1 MRNIDATIRGQI
13 VWGGILNI
21 NSSGVS
27 RYTTGAI
34 VFHWI
39 VAILVLTMIGLGL
52 YMTDVPKGSPDRAF
66 YFNLHKSI
74 GVTTALLVIA
84 RLYWRAKNPPPP
96 LPTSMPGWEVQASK
110 VSHAL
115 LYMCIIVM
123 PLSGFAATQ
132 FTKYGV
138 NYFGLFKIPPMGSE
152 NKVVYDLLQGVHGVT
167 AALLI
172 ALVVIHVLAAFKH
185 LLIDRDKVFQRMLP
199 GK

>member
-1 MRNIDATIRGQI
+1 M
-13 VWGGILNI
+13 NI

-27 RYTTGAI
+27 RYTTTAI
-34 VFHWI
+34 VFHWV
-39 VAILVLTMIGLGL
+39 VAILVLAMLGLGL
-52 YMTDVPKGSPDRAF
+52 YMTGVPKGSPDRAF

-74 GVTTALLVIA
+74 GVTTALLVIV
-84 RLYWRAKNPPPP
+84 RLWWRAKNPPPS
-96 LPTSMPGWEVQASK
+96 LPSSMPGWEVQASK
-110 VSHAL
+110 ISHAL
-115 LYMCIIVM
+115 LYMCVILM

-138 NYFGLFKIPPMGSE
+138 NYFGLFKIPPMGSQ
-152 NKVVYDLLQGVHGVT
+152 NKVVYDLLQGIHGVT

-172 ALVVIHVLAAFKH
+172 VLVIIHVLAVFKH

>member
-1 MRNIDATIRGQI
+1 
-13 VWGGILNI
+13 LNI

-27 RYTTGAI
+27 RYTTAAI

-39 VAILVLTMIGLGL
+39 VAILAFTMIGLGL

-84 RLYWRAKNPPPP
+84 RLWWRAKNPRPP
-96 LPTSMPGWEVQASK
+96 LPTSMRGWEVQASK

-115 LYMCIIVM
+115 LYMCLIVM

-152 NKVVYDLLQGVHGVT
+152 NKVVYDLLQGIHGVT
-167 AALLI
+167 ATLLI
-172 ALVVIHVLAAFKH
+172 ALVVIHVFAAFKH

>member
-1 MRNIDATIRGQI
+1 M
-13 VWGGILNI
+13 NI
-21 NSSGVS
+21 NSSGIA
-27 RYTTGAI
+27 RYTTAAI
-34 VFHWI
+34 IFHWTI
-39 VAILVLTMIGLGL
+39 AILVIVMIGLGL

-84 RLYWRAKNPPPP
+84 RLIWRMRNPAPA
-96 LPTSMPGWEVQASK
+96 LPASMPGWEIQASK
-110 VSHAL
+110 ISHAL

-138 NYFGLFKIPPMGSE
+138 KYFGLFKIPPMGSE
-152 NKVVYDLLQGVHGVT
+152 NKVIYDLLQGVHGVT
-167 AALLI
+167 ATLLI

-185 LLIDRDKVFQRMLP
+185 LLIDRDKIFQRMLP

>member
-1 MRNIDATIRGQI
+1 MNGGNI
-13 VWGGILNI
+13 
-21 NSSGVS
+21 S
-27 RYTTGAI
+27 RYTTAAI

-39 VAILVLTMIGLGL
+39 VAILALTLIGLGL
-52 YMTDVPKGSPDRAF
+52 YMTEVPKGSPDRAF

-74 GVTTALLVIA
+74 GVTTALLVLA
-84 RLYWRAKNPPPP
+84 RLWWRAKNPPPP

-110 VSHAL
+110 INHAL
-115 LYMCIIVM
+115 IYMCLIVM

-167 AALLI
+167 AVLLI
-172 ALVVIHVLAAFKH
+172 TLVVIHVLAA
-185 LLIDRDKVFQRMLP
+185 
-199 GK
+199 

>member
-1 MRNIDATIRGQI
+1 MNIFSR
-13 VWGGILNI
+13 
-21 NSSGVS
+21 SS
-27 RYTTGAI
+27 RYTTAAI

-39 VAILVLTMIGLGL
+39 VAILALTMIGLGIF
-52 YMTDVPKGSPDRAF
+52 MTDVPKGNPDRAF

-74 GVTTALLVIA
+74 GVTTALLVLI
-84 RLYWRAKNPPPP
+84 RLWWRAKNPPPP
-96 LPTSMPGWEVQASK
+96 LPASMSGWEVQASK
-110 VSHAL
+110 ISHAL
-115 LYMCIIVM
+115 LYMCLIVM

-152 NKVVYDLLQGVHGVT
+152 NKLVYELLQGIHGVT
-167 AALLI
+167 ATLLI

-199 GK
+199 GR